1 MVSCL
6 SALTRLETL
15 FIKFVA
21 PQSRP
26 DHESRRPPPQTRT
39 LLPVLSILEFNG
51 VSEYLED
58 LVARIDAPLLDNFRI
73 IFFDQ
78 QIFDTPQLS
87 QFISRTPKFKAPNEA
102 HVVFTHWDV
111 SITFPRTVGGTIKL
125 VILCPEFV
133 EMQLSSLSQVCSS
146 SFPQAYIHAV
156 QHLYIRE
163 KQLDPTPDHVEDSQW
178 LELLHPF
185 TSVKCLYVPSKVTS
199 FIASAL
205 QELVG
210 EGVTEVLPALENLFL
225 EWIPWGPTGEA
236 IDKFVTAR
244 QLAGHPITVSRWE
257 PPKGD
262 LDEWQ

>member
-6 SALTRLETL
+6 SALARLESL
-15 FIKFVA
+15 FIKFLS

-26 DHESRRPPPQTRT
+26 DQESRRPPPQTRI
-39 LLPVLSILEFNG
+39 LLPVLATLEFDG
-51 VSEYLED
+51 VCEYLED
-58 LVARIDAPLLDNFRI
+58 LVARIDSPLLDNFRI
-73 IFFDQ
+73 YFFEQ
-78 QIFDTPQLS
+78 LIFDTPQLS
-87 QFISRTPKFKAPNEA
+87 QFISRTPKFKAPDEA
-102 HVVFTHWDV
+102 CVAFTHWDV

-133 EMQLSSLSQVCSS
+133 DMQLSSLSQVCSS
-146 SFPQAYIHAV
+146 SFPQAYIQAV

-163 KQLDPTPDHVEDSQW
+163 KQLDPTSGGVEDGPW

-185 TSVKCLYVPSKVTS
+185 TSVKDLYLPSEVTS
-199 FIASAL
+199 FIAFAL

-210 EGVTEVLPALENLFL
+210 EEATEVLPALENLFL